1 MQPPSSDAGRFSR
14 FAGRAADLVGTPAA
28 FALAMVTVLI
38 WLAGGPAMHYSD
50 TWQLIMNSWTNV
62 VTFGMVF
69 LIQHAQNRDSKA
81 INLKLN
87 EMIRASSAAENELI
101 DIEKLSDTELQ
112 RLEKRYERIR
122 ARISERR
129 GSSADK

>member
-1 MQPPSSDAGRFSR
+1 MPQPQSPDAGFFSR
-14 FAGRAADLVGTPAA
+14 FAGRAADLVGTPWAFLAA
-28 FALAMVTVLI
+28 MATMLV

-50 TWQLIMNSWTNV
+50 TWQLIMNSWTNF

-87 EMIRASSAAENELI
+87 EIVRSISGAEDELI
-101 DIEKLSDTELQ
+101 DVEKLSDDDLQ
-112 RLEKRYERIR
+112 RLEKRYEAIR
-122 ARISERR
+122 ARIRNRKE
-129 GSSADK
+129 SA

>member
-1 MQPPSSDAGRFSR
+1 MRSQDSRASWFSR

-28 FALAMVTVLI
+28 FAAAIVTVLL
-38 WLAGGPAMHYSD
+38 WLASGPSMHYSD
-50 TWQLIMNSWTNV
+50 TWQLIMNTWTNV

-87 EMIRASSAAENELI
+87 EVIRAMQGAEDELI
-101 DIEKLSDTELQ
+101 DVENLSDEDLQ
-112 RLEKRYERIR
+112 RLERRYEMIR
-122 ARISERR
+122 ARLRNRKRAE
-129 GSSADK
+129 

>member
-1 MQPPSSDAGRFSR
+1 MAQPRASDAGHFSR
-14 FAGRAADLVGTPAA
+14 FAGRAADLVGTPWAFVAA
-28 FALAMVTVLI
+28 MATMLV

-50 TWQLIMNSWTNV
+50 TWQLIMNSWTNF

-87 EMIRASSAAENELI
+87 EIIRSLGGAEDELI
-101 DIEKLSDTELQ
+101 DVEKLSDDDLQ
-112 RLEKRYERIR
+112 RLEKRYEAIR
-122 ARISERR
+122 ARIQNRK
-129 GSSADK
+129 GSA